1 MQYMEKNLEL
11 NPNFFLSENVDHK
24 QKIIPKKKVKKRSS
38 NKKTLENLINDA
50 KPNLMKTFTGP
61 SNGMIVD
68 DIINVNY
75 WEVNKA

>member
-1 MQYMEKNLEL
+1 MLIANKKLYQ
-11 NPNFFLSENVDHK
+11 
-24 QKIIPKKKVKKRSS
+24 KKKVKKRSS
-38 NKKTLENLINDA
+38 NKKTLENLINDV

>member
-1 MQYMEKNLEL
+1 MLIANKKLYQ
-11 NPNFFLSENVDHK
+11 
-24 QKIIPKKKVKKRSS
+24 KKKVKKRSS